1 LPPSS
6 ACATRLDVPTGPAR
20 LAAFVHPAVG
30 LIAVGLLAYAASL
43 GLRARERGGEEPRRR
58 HARLAPWILGL
69 VLANLV
75 LGLGSTA
82 LLRSDL
88 ELAQGAHFA
97 LACGA
102 TGLLA
107 AAALLSRRIPQSE
120 QARRIH
126 PALGLLALLAAALAV
141 FTGLALLPL

>member
-1 LPPSS
+1 LPPGN

-58 HARLAPWILGL
+58 HAKLAPWVLGL
-69 VLANLV
+69 VLANLA

-82 LLRSDL
+82 LLRRDL
-88 ELAQGAHFA
+88 ELAHGAHFA
-97 LACGA
+97 LTCGA
-102 TGLLA
+102 GALLSV
-107 AAALLSRRIPQSE
+107 AALLSRRIPRSDA
-120 QARRIH
+120 ARRVH
-126 PALGLLALLAAALAV
+126 PLLGLLALLAAALAV